1 MEIKNKKNAIAVYE
15 HLNKEVLLSN
25 NIIIALMANIA
36 VETGGTFDYET
47 KQVGRETPA
56 YGLFQFDPL
65 GGIYGLYQDYLGYVR
80 GDDSAER
87 QLDMLVDILLMYWP
101 KGVNHVGRGNV
112 RKVLRAAQES
122 AEKATE
128 AFCDHVLR
136 PGKPHLERR
145 LSAVKDVKALIEE
158 INGLA

>member
-1 MEIKNKKNAIAVYE
+1 
-15 HLNKEVLLSN
+15 
-25 NIIIALMANIA
+25 
-36 VETGGTFDYET
+36 
-47 KQVGRETPA
+47 
-56 YGLFQFDPL
+56 
-65 GGIYGLYQDYLGYVR
+65 
-80 GDDSAER
+80 
-87 QLDMLVDILLMYWP
+87 MLVDIFLMYWP

-128 AFCDHVLR
+128 AFCDHILR